1 MTTETVILSQLSEN
15 KANPR
20 KITEDKNYPMA
31 SRIIKDTLEAKLIKE
46 GKRTLREATD
56 ITISHIGHKPCNY
69 HVTER
74 LKNISKMAQSSI
86 K

>member
-46 GKRTLREATD
+46 ENSEGSNR
-56 ITISHIGHKPCNY
+56 HNY
-69 HVTER
+69 
-74 LKNISKMAQSSI
+74 IPYWA
-86 K
+86 